1 MEQYLVH
8 HGIKGQKWGV
18 RRYQNTDGSLTAAGK
33 IRYSSDSPD
42 SDTFWD
48 REHKRREYEDA
59 VYKKNYND
67 SMRRTWIGQLDA
79 RRNAGLNKADTRMV
93 TFGTLASAKEEY
105 NFKQKKQRAQ
115 QDLKDRRDRDT
126 KAPGSENANSYYNKD
141 DYRAKPYKEA
151 EKRDNKKNYGLSKPG
166 EPNRQA
172 PASDSL
178 QNDRLRN
185 QQREQLWD
193 TKQNTVRNRKADTKL
208 PGSETMPRGNQ
219 PDYRVGYG
227 TQSYQKGP
235 YETVEY
241 DEYRMVDA
249 KTGESVSAWD
259 EDILKSKV
267 NKDVWANAGI
277 PWSANSKTLDNYITQ
292 FADRMESN
300 RNSARYNNSADNWNA
315 ARKAAQTV
323 SKNSSTTLDKIGS
336 AVNSAVKAGT
346 DWLKKVIGKK

>member
-1 MEQYLVH
+1 MDYLIH
-8 HGIKGQKWGV
+8 HGIKGQKWGI
-18 RRYQNTDGSLTAAGK
+18 RRYQNPDGTLTAAGK
-33 IRYSSDSPD
+33 VRYSSDSPD

-48 REHKRREYEDA
+48 RKNKRREYEDA

-79 RRNAGLNKADTRMV
+79 RRNAGLNKADTRSV
-93 TFGTLASAKEEY
+93 TFGTLASAKKESD
-105 NFKQKKQRAQ
+105 FKQRAQ

-126 KAPGSENANSYYNKD
+126 KAPGSESANSYYNKD
-141 DYRAKPYKEA
+141 DYRVKPSA

-178 QNDRLRN
+178 QNNRLRN
-185 QQREQLWD
+185 QQENQLNS
-193 TKQNTVRNRKADTKL
+193 TKDNVRRNRAMDAKL

-227 TQSYQKGP
+227 TQSYHGP
-235 YETVEY
+235 FNEVEY

-259 EDILKSKV
+259 KDILKSKV

-300 RNSARYNNSADNWNA
+300 RNSARYNNSADDWNA

-323 SKNSSTTLDKIGS
+323 SKNASTTLDKIGS

>member
-8 HGIKGQKWGV
+8 HGIKGQKWGI
-18 RRYQNTDGSLTAAGK
+18 RRYQNEDGTLTQAGRA
-33 IRYSSDSPD
+33 RYSLG
-42 SDTFWD
+42 
-48 REHKRREYEDA
+48 ED
-59 VYKKNYND
+59 
-67 SMRRTWIGQLDA
+67 G
-79 RRNAGLNKADTRMV
+79 
-93 TFGTLASAKEEY
+93 ASANDKSGR
-105 NFKQKKQRAQ
+105 KRSGGTAGSTQKRATTRAHNRQ
-115 QDLKDRRDRDT
+115 T
-126 KAPGSENANSYYNKD
+126 SSKAPGSESANSYYNKNN
-141 DYRAKPYKEA
+141 YRAKTSKEYDQELYYNSRANAWPNTNKDAEQLYQETSSYTNRYGA

-300 RNSARYNNSADNWNA
+300 RNSARYNNSADDWNA

-323 SKNSSTTLDKIGS
+323 NKNSSTTLDKIGS